1 MFFGFQAGDDS
12 RIKGLLHYS
21 GFRRWSETVAP
32 AGAGGPLIQFCVC
45 QVDFLFGAPQV
56 EVKPAVEQGGAV
68 AQVDD
73 AGFLVGS
80 GDEVAHVRVWPGSAH
95 GAVGVQFRV
104 AEGYRKVVAVIE
116 ELVRAQGE
124 GFGIALEAAGLVAAV
139 VAVASGVAR
148 MVVGDIGYSIAQEVI
163 GGGVAVFQKPLL
175 VCVEQA
181 GGPVCAQQPGFACRE
196 GPGFVFAH
204 HLGVQAHGLVAQ
216 GEAVADV
223 YAAELVAGVLP
234 FALLAV
240 FFADERVPQGGAVFR
255 LAFSTKL
262 NDAGQADIQALHRPE
277 GEAHADEF
285 GVVYGALVLILA
297 GEHGEVPGADPAE
310 PSGGWC
316 QVPLAVEPYGG
327 HGPGV
332 VGQNQA
338 GLPARA
344 PPALD
349 GASAQHPVTKGAGQ
363 VAAVVAVLFVVGG
376 VGHYGG

>member
-12 RIKGLLHYS
+12 RIQGLLHYS
-21 GFRRWSETVAP
+21 GFRGWSETVAP
-32 AGAGGPLIQFCVC
+32 AGTGGPLVQLCAC
-45 QVDFLFGAPQV
+45 QLDFLFGAPQV
-56 EVKPAVEQGGAV
+56 EVKPAVEQGGAI

-80 GDEVAHVRVWPGSAH
+80 GDEVAHVRVWSGSAH

-124 GFGIALEAAGLVAAV
+124 GFGIALEAAGQVAAM
-139 VAVASGVAR
+139 VAVTGAVLE
-148 MVVGDIGYSIAQEVI
+148 VFVGDVGHGIAQKVI
-163 GGGVAVFQKPLL
+163 GGGVAVFQEPLL

-181 GGPVCAQQPGFACRE
+181 GGPVCAQQPGFAGRE
-196 GPGFVFAH
+196 GAGFIFAD

-216 GEAVADV
+216 GEAVADI
-223 YAAELVAGVLP
+223 YAAELVARVVLCTV
-234 FALLAV
+234 LAV
-240 FFADERVPQGGAVFR
+240 VAADEGVPQGGAVFWPPFP
-255 LAFSTKL
+255 AIH
-262 NDAGQADIQALHRPE
+262 DGAGQADIQALYRAE

-310 PSGGWC
+310 PFGAWC

-344 PPALD
+344 PPAVD
-349 GASAQHPVTKGAGQ
+349 SASAQYPVTESAGQ
-363 VAAVVAVLFVVGG
+363 VAAVVAVLFVVCG
-376 VGHYGG
+376 VGHHGG